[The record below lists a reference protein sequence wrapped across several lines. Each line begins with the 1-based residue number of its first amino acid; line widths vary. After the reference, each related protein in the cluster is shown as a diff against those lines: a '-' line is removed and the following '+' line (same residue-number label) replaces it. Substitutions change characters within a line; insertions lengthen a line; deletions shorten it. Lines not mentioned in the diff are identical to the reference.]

1 MYTTIRRW
9 GLALLGV
16 ATGWL
21 ATLALVMVLSDAAP
35 GAIAVLPRGDF
46 VSRLPEDAAVVG
58 GGPAWVAVRA
68 DIEGLGELVKRRVY
82 EHSGVLLEW
91 EIQRVGRP

>member
-1 MYTTIRRW
+1 MVDLEVFQGDAERQVVNLRDDVHECRVKLQVSEKHTNF
-9 GLALLGV
+9 LLNV
-16 ATGWL
+16 DNAT
-21 ATLALVMVLSDAAP
+21 S
-35 GAIAVLPRGDF
+35 
-46 VSRLPEDAAVVG
+46 
-58 GGPAWVAVRA
+58 A